1 MQIKKSS
8 IIGFWQ
14 CLLIYIMIISHGA
27 NIYDLNSPNI
37 RYIVIAIGASVVLV
51 KDKFKNNYMIHA
63 TGILFF
69 SGLLML
75 AHFNRTLLLWRFV

>member
-51 KDKFKNNYMIHA
+51 
-63 TGILFF
+63 
-69 SGLLML
+69 
-75 AHFNRTLLLWRFV
+75 